1 MREKWLSV
9 NWRELIIKTLM
20 MLSYVFWIYLAM
32 PASENGKI
40 VGCGLLII
48 IFFFVIKMS
57 MSEYLDGI
65 VSKGKKTVFFISIII
80 ALYYIGTYYYQS
92 GEGVSVRRMSG
103 MAVLEFPAIYLSVLY
118 FTGNGKKMK
127 KDEKIRRIF
136 EKGQQALPK
145 CLG

>member
-20 MLSYVFWIYLAM
+20 MLSYVSWIYAAM

-65 VSKGKKTVFFISIII
+65 VNKGKNSVFYQYNNSII
-80 ALYYIGTYYYQS
+80 LYWHLLLPVRGRRFCQKNVRNGCS
-92 GEGVSVRRMSG
+92 GISG
-103 MAVLEFPAIYLSVLY
+103 DLSVCFVLY
-118 FTGNGKKMK
+118 WKWKRN
-127 KDEKIRRIF
+127 
-136 EKGQQALPK
+136 EKG
-145 CLG
+145 

>member
-9 NWRELIIKTLM
+9 NWRELVLKTLM
-20 MLSYVFWIYLAM
+20 MLSYVSWIYAAM

-48 IFFFVIKMS
+48 IFFFIIKMS
-57 MSEYLDGI
+57 MSECLDGI
-65 VSKGKKTVFFISIII
+65 VNRGKKTVFFISIII

-103 MAVLEFPAIYLSVLY
+103 MAVLEFPAD
-118 FTGNGKKMK
+118 F
-127 KDEKIRRIF
+127 
-136 EKGQQALPK
+136 
-145 CLG
+145 

>member
-20 MLSYVFWIYLAM
+20 MLSYVSWIYLAM

-65 VSKGKKTVFFISIII
+65 VNKGKKTVF
-80 ALYYIGTYYYQS
+80 
-92 GEGVSVRRMSG
+92 
-103 MAVLEFPAIYLSVLY
+103 LSV
-118 FTGNGKKMK
+118 
-127 KDEKIRRIF
+127 
-136 EKGQQALPK
+136 
-145 CLG
+145 

>member
-20 MLSYVFWIYLAM
+20 MLSYVSWIYLAI

-57 MSEYLDGI
+57 MGEYLDGI
-65 VSKGKKTVFFISIII
+65 VNKGKRQCFYQYNNSII
-80 ALYYIGTYYYQS
+80 LYWHLLLPVRGRRFCQKNVRNGCS
-92 GEGVSVRRMSG
+92 GISG
-103 MAVLEFPAIYLSVLY
+103 DLSVCFVLY
-118 FTGNGKKMK
+118 WKWKRN
-127 KDEKIRRIF
+127 
-136 EKGQQALPK
+136 EKG
-145 CLG
+145 